1 MLAELLYIAYVGAQF
16 GTYAIFQDK
25 LRELLPV
32 EKRGQYQSQISFAAG
47 GTAAWAAITLTYPLD
62 LLRTRFAAQSW
73 PRTYESIPQAVRLIY
88 ATDGLVGFYSGWGP
102 TCLSIVPSMALQFAL
117 YDWAKRSW
125 FGGRESNNPL
135 VHAVGGALSG
145 IVSKLAVL
153 PLDVLK
159 KQMQIQGLYHHS
171 LQKDS
176 QTPAS
181 SPPHSSSASSNTNT
195 KSNTGNG
202 KTSLWQATKTIYRV
216 EGFKGF
222 FRGAVPS
229 ALKAGVSASLTFTC
243 YEQSKLLILSTM
255 KRLDKK

>member
-16 GTYAIFQDK
+16 GTYAVFQDR
-25 LRELLPV
+25 LRELLPA
-32 EKRGQYQSQISFAAG
+32 EKRTQYQSHVSFAAG
-47 GTAAWAAITLTYPLD
+47 GAAALTAITATYPLD

-73 PRTYESIPQAVRLIY
+73 PRTYENIPQAVRLIY
-88 ATDGLVGFYSGWGP
+88 TSDGLLGFYSGWGP
-102 TCLSIVPSMALQFAL
+102 TCLSLVPSMALQFAL

-135 VHAVGGALSG
+135 VHALGGALSG

-171 LQKDS
+171 LRKDS
-176 QTPAS
+176 LSHPSAPAS
-181 SPPHSSSASSNTNT
+181 AAGARPGRSSLA
-195 KSNTGNG
+195 
-202 KTSLWQATKTIYRV
+202 QATLAIYRV

-243 YEQSKLLILSTM
+243 YEQAKVLILSGL
-255 KRLDKK
+255 KRFEQYKRE